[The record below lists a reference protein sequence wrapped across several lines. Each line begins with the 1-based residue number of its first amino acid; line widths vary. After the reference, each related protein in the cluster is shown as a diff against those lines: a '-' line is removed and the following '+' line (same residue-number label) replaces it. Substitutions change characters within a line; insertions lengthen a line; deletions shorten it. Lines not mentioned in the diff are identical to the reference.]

1 MVDSFSRR
9 TILKSS
15 LAAGAAAWASPSFGQ
30 AQAPASAV
38 NWKKFSG
45 QKIEVTLVKSP
56 RADILEKGLGEFEA
70 LTGIKVGF
78 EQIPEQQALQKQ
90 VIELTSGKPSFDVIH
105 ESFHVQ
111 KRLFEKSGWVA
122 DLSGFMADPSITGPE
137 TVESDFSA
145 AGLMFSKNAAGK
157 LRALPQSVDYWVV
170 YYNKELFEKKGV
182 KYPDT
187 FEEMILAAEKLTDP
201 KEGIYGFVARGLK
214 NANLPVYT
222 SFLLGFGV
230 DPVDAKGNLMTDTPE
245 AIEAGKIYQRMMTKY
260 APPGAIGFNW
270 SECQS
275 AFMQGKVAMWLD
287 GIGFAPP
294 LEDPTKSRVVG
305 KVGYGLM
312 PKGPKIRA
320 SATFGDGISIP
331 AASTKKEAA
340 WMFAQWAVSKAQGRA
355 LITTGSGVP
364 FRHSVL
370 GDPSIRT
377 SLKMPAAWLDVVA
390 ESAKVSRLGLPVIIP
405 VTEFRDTI
413 GIGLTNTLSGG
424 DVATELKKATDLFR
438 PVLEKSEKS

>member
-1 MVDSFSRR
+1 
-9 TILKSS
+9 
-15 LAAGAAAWASPSFGQ
+15 
-30 AQAPASAV
+30 
-38 NWKKFSG
+38 
-45 QKIEVTLVKSP
+45 
-56 RADILEKGLGEFEA
+56 
-70 LTGIKVGF
+70 
-78 EQIPEQQALQKQ
+78 
-90 VIELTSGKPSFDVIH
+90 
-105 ESFHVQ
+105 
-111 KRLFEKSGWVA
+111 
-122 DLSGFMADPSITGPE
+122 
-137 TVESDFSA
+137 
-145 AGLMFSKNAAGK
+145 
-157 LRALPQSVDYWVV
+157 
-170 YYNKELFEKKGV
+170 
-182 KYPDT
+182 
-187 FEEMILAAEKLTDP
+187 MILAAEKLTDP